1 MMYLNFRSVNKGERD
16 CQHLENKLR
25 EFPSAVR
32 CRMMPTFS
40 SHMPLPRPS
49 YTQARE
55 NLVRAI
61 PPRLLCL
68 LACGGRDCRY
78 EGPECWKANQQA
90 VRGLFSSW

>member
-1 MMYLNFRSVNKGERD
+1 MRKNAEQD
-16 CQHLENKLR
+16 CKHLSNNPLESLHL
-25 EFPSAVR
+25 R
-32 CRMMPTFS
+32 CRMMPT

-61 PPRLLCL
+61 PSRLLCL

-78 EGPECWKANQQA
+78 EGPECWKASQQA
-90 VRGLFSSW
+90 IRGLFSSW